1 MRTRV
6 SPWLACDVFTGAKM
20 RLDAGYN
27 AAQARLANLAHG
39 GLLSRFP

>member
-1 MRTRV
+1 
-6 SPWLACDVFTGAKM
+6 VFTGAKM
-20 RLDAGYN
+20 RLDVGFT